1 MTMGETLKLTLN
13 VKTQSPCEYQAVD
26 RLGELEAENSR
37 LKRLLAELLIKNHE
51 LRQSFRMATHSSA
64 DDVSW
69 A

>member
-1 MTMGETLKLTLN
+1 MGERIKMTLN
-13 VKTQSPCEYQAVD
+13 IKTESPCEYRAVD

-51 LRQSFRMATHSSA
+51 LRANFRVTTNPMP
-64 DDVSW
+64 DDASW

>member
-1 MTMGETLKLTLN
+1 MGERIKMTLN
-13 VKTQSPCEYQAVD
+13 IKTESPCEYRAVD

-51 LRQSFRMATHSSA
+51 LRASFRLTNPMP
-64 DDVSW
+64 DDASW

>member
-1 MTMGETLKLTLN
+1 MGERIKMTLN
-13 VKTQSPCEYQAVD
+13 IKTESPCEYRAVD

-51 LRQSFRMATHSSA
+51 LRASFRLTTNPMP
-64 DDVSW
+64 DDASW

>member
-1 MTMGETLKLTLN
+1 MGERLKMTLN
-13 VKTQSPCEYQAVD
+13 IKTQTPCDYQAAD

-51 LRQSFRMATHSSA
+51 LRASFRMATNPSH
-64 DDVSW
+64 DDTSW

>member
-1 MTMGETLKLTLN
+1 MGETLKMTLN
-13 VKTQSPCEYQAVD
+13 IKTQSPCDYRAAD

-51 LRQSFRMATHSSA
+51 LRASFRMVA
-64 DDVSW
+64 DPSHDDASW